1 MNTPNYDPNQGSVLI
16 VDDIP
21 ENLRLLTDL
30 LSERGY
36 QVRSVSTGRMALK
49 TAQAK
54 PPDVILLDI
63 RMPDMDGYEV
73 CEALQANV
81 RTQDIPIIFISALDE
96 VIDKV
101 RAFDVGG
108 VDYITKPFQL
118 GEVIARL
125 ENQLTI
131 RRQQLQLQQEIRKR
145 SETEEILYQS
155 RALLSSI
162 LNSSLDG
169 IAALQAVRDP
179 ATSVICDFQCLTLN
193 PVLSQILNRRQDD
206 LIGKSCI
213 RQFLQKVSDTLF
225 DDFVQVVETGTP
237 LEQDFYY
244 QRKPIDAWYHFVAVK
259 LGDGFAITV
268 RDITTRKTIE
278 LELEEANKTLDA
290 LAYLDGLTQVANR
303 RRFDQQMQHE
313 WLRLAREQQ
322 PLTLI
327 LFDVD
332 YFKPYND
339 HYGHQCGD
347 DCLIR
352 IAQAVQTIM
361 KRPADLLAR
370 YGGEEFAVILPN
382 TDVSGGQWI
391 ANQIQQVVRSLAI
404 PHDRSQV
411 SPMVTVSLGI
421 ACAIPHVDGDASTLL
436 RQADRALYL
445 AKKEGRDRSVISSP
459 NCLSQ

>member
-1 MNTPNYDPNQGSVLI
+1 
-16 VDDIP
+16 
-21 ENLRLLTDL
+21 
-30 LSERGY
+30 
-36 QVRSVSTGRMALK
+36 
-49 TAQAK
+49 
-54 PPDVILLDI
+54 
-63 RMPDMDGYEV
+63 MDGYEV

-145 SETEEILYQS
+145 AETEEILYQS

-193 PVLSQILNRRQDD
+193 PVLSQLLNRRQEE
-206 LIGKSCI
+206 LIGKLCI
-213 RQFLQKVSDTLF
+213 RHFLQQVSDTLF

-322 PLTLI
+322 PLTLL

-391 ANQIQQVVRSLAI
+391 ANQIQQTVRSLAI

-411 SPMVTVSLGI
+411 STVVTVSLGI
-421 ACAIPHVDGDASTLL
+421 ACAIPHIDGDASTLL

>member
-145 SETEEILYQS
+145 AETEEILYQS

-193 PVLSQILNRRQDD
+193 PVLSQLLNRRQEE
-206 LIGKSCI
+206 LIGKLCI
-213 RQFLQKVSDTLF
+213 RHFLQQVSDTLF

-322 PLTLI
+322 PLTLL

-391 ANQIQQVVRSLAI
+391 ANQIQQTVRSLAI

-411 SPMVTVSLGI
+411 STVVTVSLGI
-421 ACAIPHVDGDASTLL
+421 ACAIPHIDGDASTLL